1 MNVLTTGIILYSF
14 YLSICMDTGDDD
26 DVFGDD
32 GDGMLPKHQ
41 RSSVF
46 GSGLGSTFTSGYSDQ
61 EFEEKFQRM
70 GIGKKPKDKG
80 KPHPTKPVKSTL
92 MPEAGQSGA
101 VGGYGAAGPYGQTGY
116 VGQPGP
122 YGQTGAA
129 GGYQGGYPTQ
139 PGPYGQTGATGPY
152 GQAGYVGQPGAAGG
166 YPGGYAGQPGPY
178 GQPGATGPYGQAG
191 YVGQPGAAGGY
202 PGGYAGQP
210 GASGGYGAGYSGQ
223 GGYPPQ
229 GYGQPGQGPYPPP
242 GAAGGYG
249 GGPPG
254 PGQPSGPPGQA
265 PGNMQLLKID
275 VKNPN
280 NGPNIIFEEYIAGKP
295 ERRHRQ
301 FTPVPGCGIN
311 QVNYDGE
318 KVWSLEVGGDYAVK
332 VLVFPIGFKEKTIE
346 ITFIGGE
353 KEIYKK
359 KGRNKPWTK
368 Q

>member
-26 DVFGDD
+26 DVFGAP
-32 GDGMLPKHQ
+32 GGSMLPPRQ

-46 GSGLGSTFTSGYSDQ
+46 SGGIGSTFTSGYSDK

-122 YGQTGAA
+122 YGQTG
-129 GGYQGGYPTQ
+129 
-139 PGPYGQTGATGPY
+139 
-152 GQAGYVGQPGAAGG
+152 YVGQPGAVGPYGGG
-166 YPGGYAGQPGPY
+166 YPTQGPY
-178 GQPGATGPYGQAG
+178 GQPGAGPYGQTG
-191 YVGQPGAAGGY
+191 YPTQPGAAGNY

-311 QVNYDGE
+311 QVNYDGGNVWTMNDDIHAL
-318 KVWSLEVGGDYAVK
+318 KVV
-332 VLVFPIGFKEKTIE
+332 VFPIGFKEKTIE

>member
-14 YLSICMDTGDDD
+14 YLSICMDPDD

-32 GDGMLPKHQ
+32 GDSMLPKHQ

-280 NGPNIIFEEYIAGKP
+280 NGPNIIFEIYSRKARTSSP
-295 ERRHRQ
+295 SV
-301 FTPVPGCGIN
+301 TPVPGCGLSS
-311 QVNYDGE
+311 NYDA
-318 KVWSLEVGGDYAVK
+318 KSLSLEWVAICSK
-332 VLVFPIGFKEKTIE
+332 VLFSIGFENYDHIYC
-346 ITFIGGE
+346 GE
-353 KEIYKK
+353 RIYKK

>member
-14 YLSICMDTGDDD
+14 YLSICMDPDD
-26 DVFGDD
+26 DVFGFDPDDD
-32 GDGMLPKHQ
+32 GDGSMLPPHQ
-41 RSSVF
+41 RSSMF
-46 GSGLGSTFTSGYSDQ
+46 RDDLGSSFTSGYTKQDLDA
-61 EFEEKFQRM
+61 KFPGM
-70 GIGKKPKDKG
+70 KKSKGPKDKG

-92 MPEAGQSGA
+92 MPGND
-101 VGGYGAAGPYGQTGY
+101 
-116 VGQPGP
+116 
-122 YGQTGAA
+122 GQTGAT
-129 GGYQGGYPTQ
+129 GGYPGGYPTQ
-139 PGPYGQTGATGPY
+139 GPYGQPGATGPY
-152 GQAGYVGQPGAAGG
+152 GQAGYVGQPGAVGPYGQPGAVPYGQTGYPTQPGAAGG

-202 PGGYAGQP
+202 PGG
-210 GASGGYGAGYSGQ
+210 
-223 GGYPPQ
+223 
-229 GYGQPGQGPYPPP
+229 YPPP

>member
-14 YLSICMDTGDDD
+14 YQCICMDSGDDDD
-26 DVFGDD
+26 DVFGAA
-32 GDGMLPKHQ
+32 GGSMLPPRQ
-41 RSSVF
+41 RSPMFS
-46 GSGLGSTFTSGYSDQ
+46 GGLGSSFTSGYTRQ
-61 EFEEKFQRM
+61 ELDAKFPGM
-70 GIGKKPKDKG
+70 KKGKGSKDKG
-80 KPHPTKPVKSTL
+80 QPKLPKPVKSTL
-92 MPEAGQSGA
+92 MPEGGQSGA
-101 VGGYGAAGPYGQTGY
+101 VGGY
-116 VGQPGP
+116 
-122 YGQTGAA
+122 
-129 GGYQGGYPTQ
+129 
-139 PGPYGQTGATGPY
+139 GATGPY
-152 GQAGYVGQPGAAGG
+152 GQAGYVGQPGAAGN

-191 YVGQPGAAGGY
+191 YVGQPGAAGNY
-202 PGGYAGQP
+202 PGGYDGQPGPYGQPGATGPYGQAGYVGQP

-311 QVNYDGE
+311 QVNYDGGNVWTMKDDIHAL
-318 KVWSLEVGGDYAVK
+318 KVV
-332 VLVFPIGFKEKTIE
+332 VFPIGFKEKTIE